1 MLLGEYHYEGGRKFV
16 EHRYT
21 VKNVIFFSPY
31 FWGEG
36 KHTLL
41 PAFAFAFVFVFVILV
56 FLLLLFVFSNCGGLK
71 THFYTASSP
80 FFKQLFYKSLSLGG
94 HARMPTRK

>member
-31 FWGEG
+31 FWAEG

-41 PAFAFAFVFVFVILV
+41 PAFAFVFVFVFVILV
-56 FLLLLFVFSNCGGLK
+56 FFVVVVCFFQLRRAQNTFLHCILAFLLTIVLQKPV
-71 THFYTASSP
+71 
-80 FFKQLFYKSLSLGG
+80 LGG
-94 HARMPTRK
+94 ACKDANA